1 MDLLNDLAA
10 GLLSG
15 LGYAALGV
23 VLLALGYKVID
34 WLTPGD
40 LNDLVYAQR
49 NRNAALLASSG
60 LLAIG
65 VIVVT
70 AILTSDD
77 SFGRGIADAA
87 GYGLLGIALLAVSF
101 KVVDA
106 LTPGDLGFICTDA
119 EPHPAVWVTAVSHLV
134 MGAVLAAAI
143 S

>member
-1 MDLLNDLAA
+1 MDLLTDLAA

-15 LGYAALGV
+15 LGYAAVGI
-23 VLLALGYKVID
+23 VLLALGYKVVD

-49 NRNAALLASSG
+49 NRNAALLAGSG

-65 VIVVT
+65 LIVVT
-70 AILTSDD
+70 SILTSEDD
-77 SFGRGIADAA
+77 FSRGVADAA
-87 GYGLLGIALLAVSF
+87 GYGLLGIVLLAVSF

-106 LTPGDLGFICTDA
+106 LTPGDLGLICTDP
-119 EPHPAVWVTAVSHLV
+119 EPHPAVWVTAVSHVV

>member
-87 GYGLLGIALLAVSF
+87 GYGLLGIVLLAVSF

-106 LTPGDLGFICTDA
+106 LTPGDLGIICTDA

>member
-106 LTPGDLGFICTDA
+106 LTPGDLGIICTDA

>member
-23 VLLALGYKVID
+23 VLLAVGYKVID

-40 LNDLVYAQR
+40 LNELVYAQR

-77 SFGRGIADAA
+77 SFTRGIADAA

-106 LTPGDLGFICTDA
+106 LTPGDLGIICTDA

>member
-1 MDLLNDLAA
+1 MDLLNDLAL

-15 LGYAALGV
+15 LGYAAVGV
-23 VLLALGYKVID
+23 VLLAFGFKVID

-49 NRNAALLASSG
+49 NRNAALLAASG

-65 VIVVT
+65 LIVVT
-70 AILTSDD
+70 AILTSEDN
-77 SFGRGIADAA
+77 FRRGIADAG

-106 LTPGDLGFICTDA
+106 LTPGDLGIICTDV
-119 EPHPAVWVTAVSHLV
+119 EPHPAVWVTAVSHVV

>member
-1 MDLLNDLAA
+1 MDLVTDLAE

-15 LGYAALGV
+15 LAYAAVGI

-40 LNDLVYAQR
+40 LNELVYRER
-49 NRNAALLASSG
+49 NRNAALVASAG
-60 LLAIG
+60 LVGIG
-65 VIVVT
+65 LIVTT
-70 AILTSDD
+70 AILTSHDD
-77 SFGRGIADAA
+77 FTRGVTSAA
-87 GYGLLGIALLAVSF
+87 GYGLLGIVLLAVSF

-106 LTPGDLGFICTDA
+106 LTPGDLGVICTER
-119 EPHPAVWVTAVSHLV
+119 EPHPAVGVTRVTPLV

>member
-1 MDLLNDLAA
+1 MDLLTDLAG
-10 GLLSG
+10 GLASG
-15 LGYAALGV
+15 LGYAAVGV

-40 LNDLVYAQR
+40 LNQLVYEQR
-49 NRNAALLASSG
+49 NRNAALLAASG
-60 LLAIG
+60 LFGIG
-65 VIVVT
+65 LIVVT

-77 SFGRGIADAA
+77 DFTRGVSSAA
-87 GYGLLGIALLAVSF
+87 GYGVLGIVLLAVSF

-106 LTPGDLGFICTDA
+106 LTPGDLGLICTDA
-119 EPHPAVWVTAVSHLV
+119 DAHPAIWVTAVSHIV